1 MVSSNLWGVELW
13 GKSLTNL
20 WGTVKDGKGKAVV
33 SYPFDKL
40 PEAITTVPCALSF
53 FEPSSMDADYS
64 MGGLNTVF
72 WRGQTEFH
80 LTKDLRKASA
90 SYIWQFYRQI
100 IAAAAKSLT
109 LNGLVQ
115 EFIVNSSK
123 SIDFSSLQYGDETE
137 HWGLVVHW
145 TILESLVGKLTV
157 GA

>member
-40 PEAITTVPCALSF
+40 PEAIQQVPCALSF
-53 FEPSSMDADYS
+53 FQGDSMDVDYS
-64 MGGLNTVF
+64 MGGLSEAK
-72 WRGQTEFH
+72 WRGFTEFH
-80 LTKDLRKASA
+80 LSQDIRKTSE
-90 SYIWQFYRQI
+90 SYVWQFYRQI
-100 IAAAAKSLT
+100 VTAAAKSLT

-115 EFIVNSSK
+115 EFILVPAK
-123 SIDFSSLQYGDETE
+123 SIELSVLTYGAETE

-145 TILESLVGKLTV
+145 TILESLVGKVTV